1 MQTDLKTL
9 RVCIQTL
16 RVAPN
21 VRNFNYTRLIRE
33 NALAMKHKFQANE
46 DTSILSTRRKVRRSA
61 YSVTIRQRWMNYS
74 WDTDW
79 DDTLYDDYGDPVDD
93 SDFDDPD
100 PVMPIT
106 LSLLRTMIE
115 DDSQYAE
122 SDEWDF
128 EDFGASPDDILDD
141 LPPDEPQDPVIW

>member
-1 MQTDLKTL
+1 
-9 RVCIQTL
+9 
-16 RVAPN
+16 
-21 VRNFNYTRLIRE
+21 
-33 NALAMKHKFQANE
+33 MKHKFQANE

-128 EDFGASPDDILDD
+128 DDFGASPDDILDD